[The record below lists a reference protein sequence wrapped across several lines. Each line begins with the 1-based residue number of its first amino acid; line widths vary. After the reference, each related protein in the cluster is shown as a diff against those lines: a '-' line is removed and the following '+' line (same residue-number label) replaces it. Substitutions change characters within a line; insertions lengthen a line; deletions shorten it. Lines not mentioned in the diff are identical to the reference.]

1 MFNGSIGSE
10 MLGYINAN
18 FFASLCVMKVSE
30 WLYMVKTDDTQ
41 AVHHSKHMQH
51 VQFFTVKTI
60 LLS

>member
-1 MFNGSIGSE
+1 